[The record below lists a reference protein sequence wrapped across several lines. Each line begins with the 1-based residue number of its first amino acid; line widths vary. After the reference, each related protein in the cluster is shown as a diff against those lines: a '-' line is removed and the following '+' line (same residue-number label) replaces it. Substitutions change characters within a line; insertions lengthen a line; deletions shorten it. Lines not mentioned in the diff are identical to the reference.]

1 MARLWLRAGG
11 TRQDKRNTLAMRT
24 GEDKDYIHMRRD
36 DTGGNNQGLGE
47 TPDR

>member
-1 MARLWLRAGG
+1 M
-11 TRQDKRNTLAMRT
+11 KK

-36 DTGGNNQGLGE
+36 DTGGNNQGSGE